1 MERLTDKLRALVLA
15 VGVHLL
21 CVLAVMIGLAWTRTA
36 RPVSVPGPII
46 EATLVS
52 YTPPPTAR
60 VARQKPVR
68 PPPPQPRPE
77 PERVRPPDPI
87 PAPPRAQ
94 DTVDRERVDRMAIEP
109 SRAEREQEERRKR
122 DQELLQEQER
132 LTQMERERQ
141 QQLEDIRRRREEA
154 QQRTRIEQQRLAQLE
169 DRERREV
176 DRAQKEQDQAHRDEL
191 QQAEQ
196 RAGSEG
202 EDDSLRSR
210 YVFALQQTVTQNW
223 LRPDSTRP
231 GLRCTVRIAQI
242 PGGQVI
248 SAEVVLPCN
257 GDDLTRRSIEAAVLR
272 AQPLPYQGYEKV
284 FERTVTFNFSY
295 DG

>member
-1 MERLTDKLRALVLA
+1 M
-15 VGVHLL
+15 
-21 CVLAVMIGLAWTRTA
+21 
-36 RPVSVPGPII
+36 
-46 EATLVS
+46 
-52 YTPPPTAR
+52 
-60 VARQKPVR
+60 
-68 PPPPQPRPE
+68 
-77 PERVRPPDPI
+77 
-87 PAPPRAQ
+87 
-94 DTVDRERVDRMAIEP
+94 DRERVDRMAIEP

-169 DRERREV
+169 DRAQKE
-176 DRAQKEQDQAHRDEL
+176 RAQKEREQQQRDQ

-202 EDDSLRSR
+202 EDDSLRAR
-210 YVFALQQTVTQNW
+210 YVFALQQSVTSNW
-223 LRPDSTRP
+223 LRPDSAAP

-242 PGGQVI
+242 PGGQVL
-248 SAEVVLPCN
+248 SASVVPPCN
-257 GDDLTRRSIEAAVLR
+257 GDDLTRRSLEAAVLR

-284 FERTVTFNFSY
+284 FERSIDFVFHY

>member
-1 MERLTDKLRALVLA
+1 MERLADKLRAFALA

-21 CVLAVMIGLAWTRTA
+21 LVLAVVIGLAWTRTA

-52 YTPPPTAR
+52 YTPPPSAR
-60 VARQKPVR
+60 IARPKPVR

-94 DTVDRERVDRMAIEP
+94 DTIDRERVDRMAIEP

-141 QQLEDIRRRREEA
+141 QQLDDIRRRREQA
-154 QQRTRIEQQRLAQLE
+154 QRQREIEQQRLAQLE
-169 DRERREV
+169 NRERREA
-176 DRAQKEQDQAHRDEL
+176 DRAQQQRDQERREEL

-196 RAGSEG
+196 RAGNEG
-202 EDDSLRSR
+202 EDDSLRAR
-210 YVFALQQTVTQNW
+210 YVFALQQTVTANW
-223 LRPDSTRP
+223 LRPDNALA

-242 PGGQVI
+242 PGGQVL
-248 SAEVVLPCN
+248 SASVVPPCN
-257 GDDLTRRSIEAAVLR
+257 GDDLTRRSLEAAVLR

-284 FERTVTFNFSY
+284 FERSIDFVFHY